1 MRWLKNLILT
11 LVVLIIFIYLIIQ
24 TQWGAK
30 QLSDI
35 LSKYTLYDVKIGVI
49 SHHLTTPGEI
59 VLQDIAIHNK
69 QNNFKLNAKQIIF
82 ELQWQKIVTGSWLH
96 RLIVTEGEL
105 TLPSSRQ
112 TFPFN
117 SKILQLENMNVSY
130 RIGNIGLSASNMTGG
145 ITPWQPTAHNPFGE
159 GNFQFTT
166 DQFEINNVHLTTLL
180 VKGNYKTNFLFI
192 DELSA
197 YLNNGVINA
206 NTIQYTDQAL
216 TLAKLMLTNT
226 GWQFSSS
233 LSQIA
238 HKLQDIK
245 KLNIKELNLAGTHFE
260 GKDWAIAGLSGKV
273 NNIVLSA
280 GHWNSSNSEIS
291 LNIDELIYKNQQIS
305 QLMADI
311 TFTNDILHFNRL
323 AGYYDKGLFNI
334 EANWHTKQQSIN
346 IINAQLAGIR
356 YQLADDWF
364 NFFQTPVPNWLTSL
378 HITNFKL
385 TNSLLMDVNVNFPF
399 ELTNVNG
406 YLTNMDLIKQ
416 KKWRL
421 WQGKG
426 NFTASS
432 GTLNRITL
440 RQPYIQILPNSDLSL
455 KVELNTNIE
464 NGLVKLTTN
473 IQQQANDGAFSLSSN
488 GINVDLAILNQ
499 WGWKN
504 LPIQTLA
511 DFNFILTGKLLAKPI
526 TQTLTGVLSY
536 QTLSGEKKAYSMI
549 KGEITAQSDN
559 QIPLTTANEEKS

>member
-11 LVVLIIFIYLIIQ
+11 LVILIIFIYLIIQ

-49 SHHLTTPGEI
+49 SHHLTRPGEI

-69 QNNFKLNAKQIIF
+69 QNSFKLNVKQITF
-82 ELQWQKIVTGSWLH
+82 ELQWQKIFTDSWLH

-112 TFPFN
+112 IFPFN

-130 RIGNIGLSASNMTGG
+130 RIGNIGLSANNMTGG
-145 ITPWQPTAHNPFGE
+145 IIPWQPTAHNPFGE

-166 DQFEINNVHLTTLL
+166 EQFEINNIHLTTLL
-180 VKGNYKTNFLFI
+180 VKGSYKTNFLFI
-192 DELSA
+192 NELSA

-206 NTIQYTDQAL
+206 SAIQYTDQAL

-233 LSQIA
+233 LSQLA
-238 HKLQDIK
+238 NKLLDIK
-245 KLNIKELNLAGTHFE
+245 KLNIKQLNLTDTHFE

-280 GHWNSSNSEIS
+280 GNWNHSNSEIS

-305 QLMADI
+305 QLMADM
-311 TFTNDILHFNRL
+311 TFANDILHINRL

-334 EANWHTKQQSIN
+334 EAKWHTKQQSIN

-364 NFFQTPVPNWLTSL
+364 NFFQSVVPNWLNSL

-406 YLTNMDLIKQ
+406 YLSNIDLIKQ
-416 KKWRL
+416 KKWGL

-426 NFTASS
+426 GFMASS
-432 GTLNRITL
+432 GTLNQITL
-440 RQPYIQILPNSDLSL
+440 RQPYIQVLPHSDRSF
-455 KVELNTNIE
+455 KAELNSNVE
-464 NGLVKLTTN
+464 NGLVKLTAN
-473 IQQQANDGAFSLSSN
+473 IQQQANDGAFSLSAN
-488 GINVDLAILNQ
+488 GINVDLAILNH

-511 DFNFILTGKLLAKPI
+511 DFDFTLKGNLLAKPI
-526 TQTLTGVLSY
+526 AQTLTGELFY
-536 QTLSGEKKAYSMI
+536 QTVSGEKKAYSMI
-549 KGEITAQSDN
+549 KGEITVQSDS
-559 QIPLTTANEEKS
+559 QIPLTTANEEKP